1 MSLVFVLSSH
11 DVELLEGIFVTW
23 SNFRHEHV
31 LGLSRFSTMQLV
43 RTQDTFMPHP
53 LKPQEI
59 LFH

>member
-1 MSLVFVLSSH
+1 MFLVFVLSSH
-11 DVELLEGIFVTW
+11 DVELLEGIFVMW

-31 LGLSRFSTMQLV
+31 VGLSRFSTMQLV
-43 RTQDTFMPHP
+43 RTQDAFIPHH